1 MSTTMPC
8 SLPPADRRAGW
19 GTRLDHVAE
28 EVLDVFQDRFFWHR
42 ISDIANANQVVRDNP
57 FVPSLIGTLFYRR
70 AIVALRTVVD
80 AGQRGRE
87 HETDSLVTVLN
98 DIIAHPQ
105 DLVVDAYTGMQM
117 VGANIIDLAA
127 VRADVARLKQTAA
140 AIKRYSNQ
148 YITHL
153 ARSPSASVLRVEEIE
168 AAIDLVGEMLQKYM
182 LLITGKD
189 LEMETR
195 VLFDWTASLTVAW
208 LPPHNSEVLKANGCL
223 PEAS

>member
-1 MSTTMPC
+1 
-8 SLPPADRRAGW
+8 
-19 GTRLDHVAE
+19 
-28 EVLDVFQDRFFWHR
+28 
-42 ISDIANANQVVRDNP
+42 
-57 FVPSLIGTLFYRR
+57 
-70 AIVALRTVVD
+70 
-80 AGQRGRE
+80 
-87 HETDSLVTVLN
+87 
-98 DIIAHPQ
+98 
-105 DLVVDAYTGMQM
+105 MQM

-153 ARSPSASVLRVEEIE
+153 ARSPNASVLRVEEIE